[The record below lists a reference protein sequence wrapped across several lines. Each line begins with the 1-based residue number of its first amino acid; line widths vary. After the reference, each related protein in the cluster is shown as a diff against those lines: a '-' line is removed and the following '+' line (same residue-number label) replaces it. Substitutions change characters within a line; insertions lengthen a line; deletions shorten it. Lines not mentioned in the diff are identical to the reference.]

1 MKRWAGGEHVQEQAG
16 ESGTAVK
23 GSSHSGSSEP
33 GGSLQHNGETGRNP
47 SLLPLHS
54 SLVALR
60 IPFPRAG
67 MQIQILKEPGEE

>member
-16 ESGTAVK
+16 EGGTAVR
-23 GSSHSGSSEP
+23 GPRVAP
-33 GGSLQHNGETGRNP
+33 GGVCSITETGRNP
-47 SLLPLHS
+47 TLLPLCS